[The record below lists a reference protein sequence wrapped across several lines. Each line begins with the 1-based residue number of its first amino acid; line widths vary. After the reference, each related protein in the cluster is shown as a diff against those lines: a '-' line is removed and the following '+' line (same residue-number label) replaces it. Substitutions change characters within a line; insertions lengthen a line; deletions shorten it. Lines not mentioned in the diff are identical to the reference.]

1 MAAASLVEAEAA
13 EAAVAGRLELSRVI
27 LRDIEKRVPGGT
39 RFSMVDERRR

>member
-1 MAAASLVEAEAA
+1 MAAASLAA
-13 EAAVAGRLELSRVI
+13 EVAAEVAVAGRLELSRVI